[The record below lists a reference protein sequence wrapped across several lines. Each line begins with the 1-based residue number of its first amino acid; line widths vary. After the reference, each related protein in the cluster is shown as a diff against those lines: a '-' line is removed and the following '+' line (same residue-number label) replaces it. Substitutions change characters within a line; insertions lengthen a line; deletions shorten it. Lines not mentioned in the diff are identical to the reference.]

1 MTKTSIWNEVKR
13 IDSTNPKAIDKAIKA
28 LNKSGRKFA
37 LSVHAALVAA
47 VEHSVAHSDAS
58 KVTALWEACASY
70 SNKRG
75 LQYWISEFTHL
86 TLQKDKAGVVK
97 FLGRDPDTGNASYI
111 FKLEGAETPFFD
123 LQKTKEAD
131 EKAWDFVA
139 SAYALLSKAEKAEKA
154 GKLDDKGKLLLN
166 LFRDAAKA
174 AKAANENAPA
184 PASHLTAIE
193 GTVAQ
198 AA

>member
-1 MTKTSIWNEVKR
+1 MTNIWNEVSR

-28 LNKSGRKFA
+28 LNKSGRKFG
-37 LSVHAALVAA
+37 LMVHAALVAA
-47 VEHSVAHSDAS
+47 VEHSVMHSDAS
-58 KVTALWEACASY
+58 KVTALWEACGSY

-75 LQYWISEFTHL
+75 LQMWLSEYTHL
-86 TLQKDKAGVVK
+86 TLKKDAAGVTK
-97 FLGRDPDTGNASYI
+97 FLGRDPETGTASYI
-111 FKLEGAETPFFD
+111 FIIAGADIPFFD
-123 LQKTKEAD
+123 MQKVKDTDDKP
-131 EKAWDFVA
+131 WDFVA
-139 SAYALLSKAEKAEKA
+139 SAYALLTKAEKQEKA

-184 PASHLTAIE
+184 AEHLTIV

-198 AA
+198 AAA